1 MLRIFNLLLSYWRPL
16 FFVTIAVVFIF
27 QLNWLRERFKSG
39 KRQLLQQIEFSIKS
53 QLLSL
58 KMKRIADLGNTPSDS
73 VRLIPKMDSVLKIVK
88 ELYVN
93 DLPNTVVG
101 DYYGSIPMRVKKTT
115 LTNVLQKLKNS
126 EGYDSVLYIGLQK
139 DVPALAAAPFLVIHH
154 QPPDKKSMYPR
165 KSAVAEND
173 KYLAITY
180 VLSNGSYYRIY
191 VDTLNWTIFK
201 GLWPQFLVSFL
212 YILLFLITIG
222 ILLHAGR
229 MNKKLLESKNNFTRN
244 MTHELKIPIST
255 LHVGIESLDK
265 YYNNAGVSEASR
277 YMGFM
282 KQSLHQLSSIIDSI
296 LTNARMEEGKTD
308 FRLRATDITILLRDV
323 IKEMTLQ
330 IGEKQGM
337 IILNAPEHPIILNID
352 ASLMKNVFLNLFDN
366 SLKYNDRPPVITICF
381 KHTGSRIGIL
391 VSDNGK
397 GIATEY
403 AEDIFQPYFRI
414 ENNDIHDVKGYGLGL
429 SYVREIIHL
438 HGGSIKVKR
447 SNQNGTEME
456 INIPWT
462 PEKK

>member
-1 MLRIFNLLLSYWRPL
+1 
-16 FFVTIAVVFIF
+16 
-27 QLNWLRERFKSG
+27 
-39 KRQLLQQIEFSIKS
+39 
-53 QLLSL
+53 
-58 KMKRIADLGNTPSDS
+58 
-73 VRLIPKMDSVLKIVK
+73 
-88 ELYVN
+88 
-93 DLPNTVVG
+93 
-101 DYYGSIPMRVKKTT
+101 
-115 LTNVLQKLKNS
+115 
-126 EGYDSVLYIGLQK
+126 
-139 DVPALAAAPFLVIHH
+139 
-154 QPPDKKSMYPR
+154 
-165 KSAVAEND
+165 
-173 KYLAITY
+173 
-180 VLSNGSYYRIY
+180 
-191 VDTLNWTIFK
+191 
-201 GLWPQFLVSFL
+201 
-212 YILLFLITIG
+212 
-222 ILLHAGR
+222 
-229 MNKKLLESKNNFTRN
+229 